1 MTPRAICMI
10 AAFAT
15 GLFVNA
21 ALALWLP
28 AEIGFWKSLK
38 PLTFESV
45 SSTGTRVYAAK
56 LGYGCVDLDFAA
68 LGPDGRTEFHS
79 FHMRY

>member
-1 MTPRAICMI
+1 MIPHTACMI
-10 AAFAT
+10 AAFAL
-15 GLFVNA
+15 GLLVNA

-28 AEIGFWKSLK
+28 AEIHLWKSLK
-38 PLTFESV
+38 SVTFESV
-45 SSTGTRVYAAK
+45 SSTGTHVYTAEFGN
-56 LGYGCVDLDFAA
+56 GYVGLDFAA